1 MIRWIVFILIL
12 ALPVASLA
20 QDRDTQEVNR
30 YVLTEAALGKY
41 ANATQKLQSLAN
53 QVTSCEDEEGDGA
66 GSLSA
71 LVAQLDAAPAV
82 RAAIQSAGMTTREW
96 AVFSFSMLQ
105 TGLAVWVLDQPGG
118 ALPDGVSKANV
129 DFYKKHRAAIEK
141 IKPLEN
147 DCDAADSEPEE
158 VE

>member
-1 MIRWIVFILIL
+1 MIRTVVLTLSL
-12 ALPVASLA
+12 ALPAVTLA

-82 RAAIQSAGMTTREW
+82 KAAIQSAGMTTREW
-96 AVFSFSMLQ
+96 AVFTFAMVQ
-105 TGLAVWVLDQPGG
+105 TGLGVWMQDQGGG
-118 ALPDGVSKANV
+118 ALPDGVSKANA
-129 DFYKKHRAAIEK
+129 DFYRKHRAAIEK
-141 IKPLEN
+141 IKPLEDN
-147 DCDAADSEPEE
+147 CDAADGEPEY
-158 VE
+158 VG